1 MILHDQIFFNSKGFY
16 MRKEAKGIFR
26 GAAVAWY
33 DSDKLCLIFMGFMA
47 LVNFFGWSGLST
59 VFSRP
64 EWNGYWHLPVILI
77 AASAFVFLSI
87 IRRVIVRNLMKKPH
101 DAEFSL

>member
-1 MILHDQIFFNSKGFY
+1 MIN
-16 MRKEAKGIFR
+16 ETKGIFS

-33 DSDKLCLIFMGFMA
+33 DSDKLCLIIMGFMA
-47 LVNFFGWSGLST
+47 FVNFFGWSGLST
-59 VFSRP
+59 IFSKP
-64 EWNGYWHLPVILI
+64 EWKSYWHLPALLI

-101 DAEFSL
+101 DIEFFL